1 MIAVFAADAPGGML
15 GSAQWG
21 YVWASYAVT
30 WLFFVGYAASLVVR
44 SREESS

>member
-1 MIAVFAADAPGGML
+1 MIAVFAAETPSGVVSGAM
-15 GSAQWG
+15 G

-30 WLFFVGYAASLVVR
+30 WLFFVGYVATLVVR